1 MKVIIA
7 GGGTGGHVFPAIAI
21 ANALRSIDKNIDI
34 LFVGAKGKLEM
45 EKVPAA
51 GYKIEGLWI
60 SGFQRKLTFRNL
72 IFPVKLIHSLIRSR
86 QIINTFKP
94 DVVVGVGGYAS
105 GPIMKAAN
113 QKGIPTIIQEQNSF
127 AGVTNKLLAKSAAA
141 ICVAYEGME
150 KFFPKDNIHLTGNPV
165 RNDIAEIEGKK
176 EDAVNFFNLDKTKKT
191 IAVLGGSLGALTL
204 NDSVKLAKDQIEANE
219 NIQIIWQCGK
229 THFENFKNCESAQLE
244 NVKIFPF
251 IERMD
256 LAYAAADL
264 IVARAGALTVS
275 ELCLVGKPVILVPS
289 PNVAEDH
296 QTKNAMS
303 LVNKNAAIM
312 VKDEVARK
320 ELITIAYNL
329 IENLDKCRAMSV
341 QLSLLAKPD
350 AASDIAKIIV
360 INAL

>member
-176 EDAVNFFNLDKTKKT
+176 EHAVNFFNLDKTKKT

-204 NDSVKLAKDQIEANE
+204 NDSVKLAKDQIEGNE